1 MSKPRGS
8 LHTQKGM
15 VLLVALAIL
24 LVISLIAITS
34 MKTAV
39 LEERMAT
46 NMQNTVS
53 VFHAAD
59 TAIAQ
64 SMQNLDTLQ
73 RIDSNNLTENLTGTL
88 PTGSPIE
95 VTVEVAFIRESNTD
109 SGATPDA
116 TQAGTSWAG
125 GGIGEAPATRYY
137 EARSV
142 SEFKDNANIRS
153 SATQGFFYC
162 PTCQ

>member
-1 MSKPRGS
+1 MIKRHAS
-8 LHTQKGM
+8 LHSQKGM

-59 TAIAQ
+59 TAIGQ
-64 SMQNLDTLQ
+64 SMQNITRLQ
-73 RIDSNNLTENLTGTL
+73 GINNDNLTESVTGSL

-95 VTVEVAFIRESNTD
+95 ATVEVVFIRESNPD

-116 TQAGTSWAG
+116 NQAGTSWAG
-125 GGIGEAPATRYY
+125 GGIGDVPVTRYY
-137 EARSV
+137 EARGV
-142 SEFKDNANIRS
+142 AEFSDNANIRA